1 MLELTGIHKRFG
13 AVEVVK
19 GISFTLKPGEI
30 VGYLGPNGAGK
41 TTTLNMAAGLISPS
55 SGRINYKG
63 RTIGEHPDL
72 HRQRVGYLQERS
84 ELFPFLSGFEFLEM
98 MARLRGLDG
107 RGLSERIE
115 GLLAA
120 VGLADSAHY
129 PLSQYSKGMRQKV
142 LILAA
147 MVHDPEILLFDE
159 PMSGLDVFSISVLR
173 DLLKLQAARGRI
185 VLYSTHQLDTVIELC
200 DRVLVLHKGQIHLDI
215 ASGDLKLALAGKGLD
230 TLFQQE
236 IFDRDSQEVARE
248 ILGGIGA
255 R

>member
-1 MLELTGIHKRFG
+1 MLEFKDIRKKYG

-55 SGRINYKG
+55 EGRISYKG
-63 RTIGEHPDL
+63 QSIGDRPDR
-72 HRQRVGYLQERS
+72 HRCRLGYLQERS

-98 MARLRGLDG
+98 MARLRGVDG
-107 RGLSERIE
+107 GALNERIE

-120 VGLADSAHY
+120 FGLADSAHY
-129 PLSQYSKGMRQKV
+129 PVSQYSKGMRQKV

-147 MVHDPEILLFDE
+147 IVHDPEILLFDE

-173 DLLKLQAARGRI
+173 DLFALQAARGRI
-185 VLYSTHQLDTVIELC
+185 VLYSTHQLDTVVELC

-215 ASGDLKLALAGKGLD
+215 SSGDLKRALAGKGLD

-236 IFDRDSQEVARE
+236 IFDRDSHEVARE
-248 ILGGIGA
+248 ILAGIGA
-255 R
+255 